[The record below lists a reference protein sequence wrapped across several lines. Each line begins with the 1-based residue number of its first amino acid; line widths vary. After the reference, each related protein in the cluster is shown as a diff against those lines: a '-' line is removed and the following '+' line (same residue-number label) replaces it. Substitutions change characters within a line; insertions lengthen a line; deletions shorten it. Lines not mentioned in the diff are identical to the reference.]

1 MSAERERILALFEK
15 HRARPGT
22 AYDESQFK
30 DYLLANPKQKN
41 AVPDSF
47 RGLRRY
53 WAFIEE
59 LRLEFAICFAK
70 KDHERNYSV
79 DQFVARVQELQ
90 ASRRSS
96 LASLRHQMT
105 GHPNT
110 NLAVFTNLI
119 LLGPLIAALKHPWL
133 LAGVLPVV
141 ALVNL
146 GFWRADR
153 HGRAYQ
159 KRLLARITGEESGAS
174 DP

>member
-22 AYDESQFK
+22 PYDESHFK
-30 DYLLANPKQKN
+30 DYLLANPKKKN

-59 LRLEFAICFAK
+59 LQLEFAICFAK

-96 LASLRHQMT
+96 LASLKHQMT
-105 GHPNT
+105 GHPNE
-110 NLAVFTNLI
+110 NMVIFTNLI
-119 LLGPLIAALKHPWL
+119 LLGPLIAALKYPWL
-133 LAGVLPVV
+133 LLGVLPVV
-141 ALVNL
+141 GLVNL
-146 GFWRADR
+146 AFFLFHRR
-153 HGRAYQ
+153 ERTYQ
-159 KRLLARITGEESGAS
+159 TRLLAKITGAEPTEGG
-174 DP
+174 